1 MKWVSA
7 ESVIEIHKMV
17 TASTGGSQGVRSL
30 GALES
35 ALNSPLATF
44 DGADLY
50 PDIVEKVAM
59 LLNSITNNHPF
70 IDGNKRTAFVVTA
83 TILEDNGYKTQFTQE
98 EVVSFM
104 LQIAQG
110 KVNQT
115 EIKQWLDEH
124 IL

>member
-110 KVNQT
+110 NVNQT

>member
-1 MKWVSA
+1 MKWVST

-17 TASTGGSQGVRSL
+17 IDSTGGSQGVRSL

-44 DGADLY
+44 NGTDLY
-50 PDIVEKVAM
+50 PDIVDKAAM

-70 IDGNKRTAFVVTA
+70 IDGNKRTAFVVIA
-83 TILEDNGYKTQFTQE
+83 TILEDNGYKTHFTQE

-110 KVNQT
+110 NVNQS
-115 EIKQWLDEH
+115 EIKQWLEKNF
-124 IL
+124 L

>member
-1 MKWVSA
+1 
-7 ESVIEIHKMV
+7 MV
-17 TASTGGSQGVRSL
+17 TASTGGSQRVRSL

-44 DGADLY
+44 DGTDLY

>member
-1 MKWVSA
+1 MKWVST

-17 TASTGGSQGVRSL
+17 IDSTGGSQGVRSL

-44 DGADLY
+44 NGTDLY
-50 PDIVEKVAM
+50 PDIVDKAAT

-70 IDGNKRTAFVVTA
+70 IDGNKRTTFVVIA

-110 KVNQT
+110 NLNQS
-115 EIKQWLDEH
+115 EIKQWLEKH
-124 IL
+124 FL

>member
-44 DGADLY
+44 DEADLY
-50 PDIVEKVAM
+50 PDIIEKVAM

-110 KVNQT
+110 NVNQT

>member
-1 MKWVSA
+1 
-7 ESVIEIHKMV
+7 
-17 TASTGGSQGVRSL
+17 
-30 GALES
+30 
-35 ALNSPLATF
+35 
-44 DGADLY
+44 
-50 PDIVEKVAM
+50 M

-83 TILEDNGYKTQFTQE
+83 TILEDNNYKTQFTQE
-98 EVVSFM
+98 EVVSFI

-110 KVNQT
+110 NVNQT